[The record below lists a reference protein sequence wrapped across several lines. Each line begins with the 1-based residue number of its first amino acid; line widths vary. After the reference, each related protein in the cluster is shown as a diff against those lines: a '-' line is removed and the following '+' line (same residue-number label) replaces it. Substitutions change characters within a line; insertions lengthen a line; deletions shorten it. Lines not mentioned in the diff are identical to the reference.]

1 MVAGGYTVA
10 GLRGEGASS
19 PESLVTCIVKL
30 DLGGV
35 CGPGSW
41 VRPLAS
47 AAGWVDSFL
56 DRILMS
62 VHLLRDE
69 VEQRRFSMQPFKLVA
84 SAKARLNEVG
94 DGGGGRTLNAGAGT
108 AARAGQ

>member
-1 MVAGGYTVA
+1 MGPS
-10 GLRGEGASS
+10 LPPS
-19 PESLVTCIVKL
+19 PSRPSQV

-35 CGPGSW
+35 CSSGSW
-41 VRPLAS
+41 AHPVAS
-47 AAGWVDSFL
+47 AAGWVDNFL

-69 VEQRRFSMQPFKLVA
+69 VEQRRFIVQPFKLVE

-94 DGGGGRTLNAGAGT
+94 RRGRRWW
-108 AARAGQ
+108 RAVGVFLKN